1 MKIHLKSFASVA
13 VVAMLLA
20 AGSLFAA
27 DNIGQLQ
34 RSFDQPPDDAR
45 IMVRWWWFGTAV
57 TKPEIQRELEVMK
70 AGGIGGVE
78 VQQTYPL
85 QLDGELPGVKNLKLL
100 SPEHLEALRFTAE
113 KAKELGLRMDL
124 TLGSG
129 WPYGGPQITRS
140 NAVDAIHASTPVS
153 VSPVQTSVELPASG
167 GRRGSEENDGIVA
180 ALLGPVTNAPA
191 GGSAYLPLEVRGNT
205 ASLPSDLRGA
215 TQVTFYTL
223 GLPGLVQVKRA
234 ALGGEGYIVD
244 HYSPTAIGTFIKE
257 VADPAIKACGP
268 NPPYA
273 IFCDSL
279 EVQGE
284 NWTPNLLAEFQKRRS
299 YDLTPLLPALFNDM
313 GPKTLD
319 IRQDWGQTVTE
330 IFNDYFISGFKNLAH
345 ENKTRFRIQAYGTP
359 PAALFSYAYCDLP
372 EGELG
377 GRNTEKEFSTTRWA
391 SSASHLLGRPVT
403 SSETFTWLHSV
414 VFRATPLDMKAE
426 ADLHFLCG
434 INQIVCH
441 GWPYTAPGAARP
453 GWSFYAAAVFD
464 EQNPWWIVMPD
475 VTKYLQRVSYIMR
488 QGTPANDVALFLPN
502 SDAWASFGRNFSLS
516 AALQG
521 KVGGSVRAITD
532 AGYDL
537 DFFDDQLLAMR
548 GKVAGDTLAFGDVH
562 YRVVVL
568 PGVERI
574 PLATMKKLEK
584 FARAGGIVIATRRL
598 PDLAPGYK
606 TPEADT
612 KAVRDIV
619 QRLFKDTNAPG
630 IFVEDDS
637 QIGAALVKRLPPDVA
652 ISSGAAEIGEVHRH
666 TADGE
671 IYFIANTSNQPK
683 SVQAAFRVGEMQRR
697 VRFLSP
703 RAMQMQPAFRVEEL
717 QPEIWNAMNGSVC
730 TATVSEKSAGSTTVQ
745 LNLERYGSTIV
756 AFTKRT
762 LPAPKTVQ
770 WAGALPQ
777 PIDLSSG
784 WTVRFGK
791 DGAPIAMD
799 TLASWT
805 TLTNEINFSGVATYE
820 KTVTI
825 APEML
830 KDGLSVSF
838 DFGRWAPA
846 QERGGGQGYHAS
858 LEAPVREAAILYIND
873 QRAGSVWCPP
883 YSVDVTGKLKAGEN
897 KIRIEVANL
906 AVNYMASIKLP
917 NYDYEGVTRQFGNRF
932 QPQNLNMIQPLPSGL
947 FGPVRIVATAAAA
960 H

>member
-1 MKIHLKSFASVA
+1 MKTHLKS
-13 VVAMLLA
+13 VVPVVIIAMLLA
-20 AGSLFAA
+20 ASSLSAA
-27 DNIGQLQ
+27 DSFGQLQ
-34 RSFDQPPDDAR
+34 SSFDQPPDDAR

-78 VQQTYPL
+78 VQQTYAL
-85 QLDGELPGVKNLKLL
+85 QLDGELPGVTNNQFL
-100 SPEHLEALRFTAE
+100 SPQHLEALRFTAE

-129 WPYGGPQITRS
+129 WPYGGGPQITRS
-140 NAVDAIHASTPVS
+140 NAVDAIHASAPVS
-153 VSPVQTSVELPASG
+153 VSSGQTTVTSPSG
-167 GRRGSEENDGIVA
+167 RNGESDGIIA
-180 ALLGPVTNAPA
+180 ALLGPVTDAPA
-191 GGSAYLPLEVRGNT
+191 GASPYLPLEVHGNT
-205 ASLPSDLRGA
+205 AVLPSDLRGA
-215 TQVTFYTL
+215 TQVMFYTL
-223 GLPGLVQVKRA
+223 GLPGLVNVKRA
-234 ALGGEGYIVD
+234 AIGDEGYIVD
-244 HYSPTAIGTFIKE
+244 HYSPTALGTFIKE
-257 VADPAIKACGP
+257 VAEPAIKACGP
-268 NPPYA
+268 NPPHA

-279 EVQGE
+279 EVAGE
-284 NWTPNLLAEFQKRRS
+284 NWTPNFLAEFQKRRG

-330 IFNDYFISGFKNLAH
+330 IFNDYFITAFKNLAH
-345 ENKTRFRIQAYGTP
+345 ENNSKFRIQAYGTP
-359 PAALFSYAYCDLP
+359 PAGLFSYAYCDLP

-377 GRNTEKEFSTTRWA
+377 GRDTEKDFSATRWA
-391 SSASHLLGRPVT
+391 ASANHLLGNPVT

-434 INQIVCH
+434 INQIICH

-475 VTKYLQRVSYIMR
+475 VAKYLQRTSYILR
-488 QGTPANDVALFLPN
+488 QGTPVNDVALFLPN
-502 SDAWASFGRNFSLS
+502 SDAWTDLGRNFSLS
-516 AALQG
+516 TTLGG
-521 KVGGSVRAITD
+521 KVGGSVKAITD

-548 GKVAGDTLAFGDVH
+548 GKVSGDTLAFGDVH
-562 YRVVVL
+562 YRAIVL

-574 PLATMKKLEK
+574 PLATMKMLEK

-598 PDLAPGYK
+598 PDLAPGYI
-606 TPEADT
+606 TPDADT

-619 QRLFKDTNAPG
+619 QRLFKDPNAPG

-637 QIGAALVKRLPPDVA
+637 QIGVALAKRLPPDVA
-652 ISSGAAEIGEVHRH
+652 ISPAAPEIGEVHRH

-671 IYFIANTSNQPK
+671 IYFIANTSNEPK
-683 SVQAAFRVGEMQRR
+683 SVDAAFRVTG
-697 VRFLSP
+697 
-703 RAMQMQPAFRVEEL
+703 L
-717 QPEIWNAMNGSVC
+717 QPEIWNPMNGDVSPS
-730 TATVSEKSAGSTTVQ
+730 TVSGNSTGSTTIH
-745 LNLERYGSTIV
+745 LNLEPYASTIV
-756 AFTKRT
+756 AFTKRS
-762 LPAPKTVQ
+762 LPAPKKSVWQ
-770 WAGALPQ
+770 GEMPQ
-777 PIDLSSG
+777 PLDLSSG

-791 DGAPIAMD
+791 DGEPVAMD

-830 KDGLSVSF
+830 QDGLSVKF
-838 DFGRWAPA
+838 DFG
-846 QERGGGQGYHAS
+846 QGTPTQDQGRVQGVHAN
-858 LEAPVREAAILYIND
+858 LDAPVREAAVVYLND
-873 QRAGSVWCPP
+873 QRVGSVWYPP
-883 YSVDVTGKLKAGEN
+883 YSVDVTGKLKPGEN
-897 KIRIEVANL
+897 KIRVEVANL

-917 NYDYEGVTRQFGNRF
+917 NYDYEGVTREFGNRF

-947 FGPVRIVATAAAA
+947 LGPVRLVAVQAT